1 MEGGGGEATKFK
13 PNQGREGKNGR
24 SSLGLENRGS
34 YNLRGKKQRPV
45 EVYETE
51 LPVKCFCEGPCGIS
65 PQSREVREGY
75 PFERTG
81 NPTSVVQRK
90 MSPRSG
96 AAVQRERRRR
106 HCQIAAS
113 FSIQGNETPR
123 SLAR

>member
-1 MEGGGGEATKFK
+1 MV
-13 PNQGREGKNGR
+13 GRR
-24 SSLGLENRGS
+24 SVSSTEQLQS
-34 YNLRGKKQRPV
+34 RGKKLRPV
-45 EVYETE
+45 EVSETE
-51 LPVKCFCEGPCGIS
+51 LPVKSFCRIS
-65 PQSREVREGY
+65 PKSRGVLEGY

-81 NPTSVVQRK
+81 TPTSVVQRK

-96 AAVQRERRRR
+96 AVQRERRRR

>member
-1 MEGGGGEATKFK
+1 MVGRRSVSRTEAVTI
-13 PNQGREGKNGR
+13 
-24 SSLGLENRGS
+24 
-34 YNLRGKKQRPV
+34 YVRGKKQRPV
-45 EVYETE
+45 EVSETE

-81 NPTSVVQRK
+81 NPTSVVHRK

-96 AAVQRERRRR
+96 AVKRERRRR

>member
-1 MEGGGGEATKFK
+1 MV
-13 PNQGREGKNGR
+13 GRR
-24 SSLGLENRGS
+24 SVSRTEQLQS
-34 YNLRGKKQRPV
+34 RGKKLRPV
-45 EVYETE
+45 EVSETE
-51 LPVKCFCEGPCGIS
+51 LPVKSFCRIS
-65 PQSREVREGY
+65 PKSRGVLEGY

-81 NPTSVVQRK
+81 TPTSVVQRK